1 MTRSDKKGMTLVEVS
16 VACSIMVILAGI
28 MSLLVIKSFVVNRYS
43 IEQGLNTASIQN
55 TLTKFSKHL
64 REARQSDEGGYLIES
79 AEDFDLVFYANVDAD
94 PAIERVHYFL
104 ENTQLKIGTS
114 EASGFPPKYS
124 ETDQLVNIIG
134 NGIVNTQVQPIFYYY
149 ESGYYGQV
157 NQNAIATPATPAQIG
172 LVKIDLYVNTDPGN
186 MPENTH
192 METFIRP
199 RNIKQQ

>member
-1 MTRSDKKGMTLVEVS
+1 MTRFDKKGMTLVEVS

-28 MSLLVIKSFVVNRYS
+28 MSLLVIKSFAVNRYS

>member
-1 MTRSDKKGMTLVEVS
+1 MTRFDKKGMTLVEVS

-28 MSLLVIKSFVVNRYS
+28 MSLLVIKSFAVNRYS

-104 ENTQLKIGTS
+104 ENTQLKIGIS

>member
-1 MTRSDKKGMTLVEVS
+1 MTRLDKKGMTLVEVS
-16 VACSIMVILAGI
+16 VACSVMVILAGI
-28 MSLLVIKSFVVNRYS
+28 MSLLVIKSFAVNRYS

-104 ENTQLKIGTS
+104 ENTQLKIGIS

>member
-1 MTRSDKKGMTLVEVS
+1 MTRLDKKGMTLVEVS

-28 MSLLVIKSFVVNRYS
+28 MSLLVIKSFAVNRYS

-104 ENTQLKIGTS
+104 ENTQLKIGIS

>member
-1 MTRSDKKGMTLVEVS
+1 MTRFDKKGMTLVEVS
-16 VACSIMVILAGI
+16 VACSVMVILAGI
-28 MSLLVIKSFVVNRYS
+28 MSLLVIKSFAVNRYS

-104 ENTQLKIGTS
+104 ENTQLKIGIS

>member
-1 MTRSDKKGMTLVEVS
+1 
-16 VACSIMVILAGI
+16 
-28 MSLLVIKSFVVNRYS
+28 
-43 IEQGLNTASIQN
+43 
-55 TLTKFSKHL
+55 
-64 REARQSDEGGYLIES
+64 
-79 AEDFDLVFYANVDAD
+79 
-94 PAIERVHYFL
+94 
-104 ENTQLKIGTS
+104 
-114 EASGFPPKYS
+114 
-124 ETDQLVNIIG
+124 VNIIG

>member
-1 MTRSDKKGMTLVEVS
+1 MTRLDKKGMTLVEVS
-16 VACSIMVILAGI
+16 VACSVMVILAGI
-28 MSLLVIKSFVVNRYS
+28 MSLLVIKSFAVNRYS
-43 IEQGLNTASIQN
+43 IEQGLNTAFIQN

-104 ENTQLKIGTS
+104 ENTQLKIGIS

>member
-1 MTRSDKKGMTLVEVS
+1 MTRLDKKGMTLVEVS
-16 VACSIMVILAGI
+16 VACSVMVILAGI
-28 MSLLVIKSFVVNRYS
+28 MSLLVIKSFAVNRYS

>member
-1 MTRSDKKGMTLVEVS
+1 MTRFDKKGMTLVEVS
-16 VACSIMVILAGI
+16 VACSVMVILAGI
-28 MSLLVIKSFVVNRYS
+28 MSLLVIKSFAVNRYS